1 MHVSPCSARTSRR
14 GTVGA
19 ASIVGSGL
27 GQGRPETEDL
37 RPNPARRYNRG
48 VPLDPELLDELRAA
62 VGSEGDEELTIARW
76 DAFHKSW
83 LDASRMEAHRMALS

>member
-1 MHVSPCSARTSRR
+1 M
-14 GTVGA
+14 
-19 ASIVGSGL
+19 GL
-27 GQGRPETEDL
+27 GLGLGFGLGLRLGWMAAIRPPLTL
-37 RPNPARRYNRG
+37 TLNPNPN
-48 VPLDPELLDELRAA
+48 PEQ